1 MPAGIQSVNND
12 VPTGNSATGGPRT
25 GIPSDS
31 SSDVITSSAR
41 DDGNSNQ
48 DVNTDT
54 LDNDDYISDYDYDFD
69 DDFGFDFDGLK
80 GQSKATDF
88 KIEEAIRAELALFN
102 DSTIFD
108 IGHQFED
115 IVFEC
120 SYRGYDCR

>member
-1 MPAGIQSVNND
+1 M
-12 VPTGNSATGGPRT
+12 
-25 GIPSDS
+25 
-31 SSDVITSSAR
+31 ITSSSR

-48 DVNTDT
+48 DVNTDS
-54 LDNDDYISDYDYDFD
+54 LDNDDYVSDYDYGYDL
-69 DDFGFDFDGLK
+69 GFDFGGLE

-115 IVFEC
+115 FVFEC

>member
-1 MPAGIQSVNND
+1 MI
-12 VPTGNSATGGPRT
+12 T
-25 GIPSDS
+25 PSS
-31 SSDVITSSAR
+31 R

-48 DVNTDT
+48 DVNTDS
-54 LDNDDYISDYDYDFD
+54 LDNDDYISDYDYDYD
-69 DDFGFDFDGLK
+69 LGFDFGGLE

-115 IVFEC
+115 FVFEC

>member
-1 MPAGIQSVNND
+1 M
-12 VPTGNSATGGPRT
+12 
-25 GIPSDS
+25 
-31 SSDVITSSAR
+31 ITSSSR

-48 DVNTDT
+48 DVDTDT
-54 LDNDDYISDYDYDFD
+54 LDNDDYISDYDYDYD
-69 DDFGFDFDGLK
+69 DDFGFDFGGLE

-115 IVFEC
+115 FVFEC